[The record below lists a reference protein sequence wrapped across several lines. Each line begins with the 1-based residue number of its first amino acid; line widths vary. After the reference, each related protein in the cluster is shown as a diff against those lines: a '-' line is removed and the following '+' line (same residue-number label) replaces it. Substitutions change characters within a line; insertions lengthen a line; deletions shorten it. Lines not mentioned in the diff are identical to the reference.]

1 MVKLIKSM
9 KKIISSAIVF
19 LLIVS
24 CGKDLPQ
31 STFDTYGPIA
41 EEQAYLFSIILWSGI
56 FVLVAVELAI
66 IYIFIKYRRKAN
78 SDRKPSQTHGNL
90 KLEVLWTII
99 PVIFLAVVSVPVLSA
114 IWNFGTMPENP
125 DVVVNVKGHQ
135 FWFEFEYPELDVVT
149 ANELHIPVGKK
160 ILINLDSNNVLHSFW
175 IPKIAGKTDIIPN
188 QGNQMWIQ
196 ADQPGLYYGQ
206 CAEFC
211 GESHA
216 LMRFRVIVDNDED
229 FNTWIEHQKTEAYV
243 PNDPLEKEGYDIFM
257 SAKAG
262 CGGCHMINGSKKA
275 KGKIGPNLTHFGS
288 RLHLAAG
295 IMDNT
300 QENLRAWI
308 ENPGKIKPGNVM
320 ASQGAVY
327 MDPNKSL
334 TESEVIALSAYLQ
347 SLK

>member
-1 MVKLIKSM
+1 M
-9 KKIISSAIVF
+9 KKIISLSVVF
-19 LLIVS
+19 LLLIS

-31 STFDTYGPIA
+31 STFDSYGPIA
-41 EEQAYLFSIILWSGI
+41 EEQAYLFSIILWAGM
-56 FVLVAVELAI
+56 FVLIAVELAI
-66 IYIFIKYRRKAN
+66 IYIYFKFRRREN
-78 SDRKPSQTHGNL
+78 SDRKPSQTHGNT
-90 KLEVLWTII
+90 KLEILWTVI
-99 PVIFLAVVSVPVLSA
+99 PVFFLAVVSVPVISA
-114 IWNFGTMPENP
+114 IWNFGTMPEDP
-125 DVVVNVKGHQ
+125 DVVVNVNGHRY
-135 FWFEFEYPELDVVT
+135 WFEFEYPELGVVT

-196 ADQPGLYYGQ
+196 ADATGLYYGQ

-229 FNTWIEHQKTEAYV
+229 FDTWVAHQKTEAYV
-243 PNDPLEKEGYDIFM
+243 PSDPLEKEGYDIFM

-262 CGGCHMINGSKKA
+262 CGGCHMVNGSKKA

-288 RLHLAAG
+288 RQHIAAG

-300 QENLRAWI
+300 QDNLRSWI
-308 ENPGKIKPGNVM
+308 ADPGSIKPGNGM
-320 ASQGAVY
+320 SSQGAVY
-327 MDPNKSL
+327 MDSNKAL
-334 TESEVIALSAYLQ
+334 TESEIIALASYLQ

>member
-1 MVKLIKSM
+1 M
-9 KKIISSAIVF
+9 KKIISLSIVF

-24 CGKDLPQ
+24 CGKDLPM

-41 EEQAYLFSIILWSGI
+41 EEQAFLFSIIFWAGMV
-56 FVLVAVELAI
+56 VLVAVEAAI
-66 IYIFIKYRRKAN
+66 IYIYFKYRRRKNSNRKAA
-78 SDRKPSQTHGNL
+78 QFHGNT
-90 KLEVLWTII
+90 KLEILWTIL

-125 DVVVNVKGHQ
+125 AVVVNVKGHQ
-135 FWFEFEYPELDVVT
+135 YWFEFEYPDLDVVT
-149 ANELHIPVGKK
+149 ANELHIPVGKQV
-160 ILINLDSNNVLHSFW
+160 LINLDSNNVLHSFW

-196 ADQPGLYYGQ
+196 ADHTGLYYGQ

-216 LMRFRVIVDNDED
+216 LMRFKVIVDTDED
-229 FNTWIEHQKTEAYV
+229 FATWIDHQKTEAYV
-243 PNDPLEKEGYDIFM
+243 PNDPLEKEGYTIFM

-275 KGKIGPNLTHFGS
+275 KGKIGPNLTHVGS
-288 RLHLAAG
+288 RQHLASG
-295 IMDNT
+295 IMENT
-300 QENLRAWI
+300 QDNLRQWI
-308 ENPGKIKPGNVM
+308 KDPGKIKPGNIM

-327 MDPNKSL
+327 MDPNKAL
-334 TESEVIALSAYLQ
+334 TDSEVIALASYLQ